1 MTRKLQFAEEGPTLH
16 VESYELLKTLRWC
29 ERLIKSI
36 KNKIYS
42 NMFHL
47 SAVVVEKLKKKKH
60 LAIVIHAYQIIMLAH
75 AFIKVFKQLKL
86 TM

>member
-1 MTRKLQFAEEGPTLH
+1 MTRKLQFAEEGPTLQ

-36 KNKIYS
+36 KSKIYS

-47 SAVVVEKLKKKKH
+47 SAFVVENFKKKKH
-60 LAIVIHAYQIIMLAH
+60 LAVVIHAYQIIMLAR
-75 AFIKVFKQLKL
+75 AFIKTV
-86 TM
+86 